1 MASQNPS
8 PAALA
13 PLSAW
18 TELDDK
24 AVASARALAA
34 DAVQKVGNGH
44 PGTAMS
50 LAPVAYTLFQR
61 FLKHDPLRPDW
72 LGRDR
77 FVLSC
82 GHSSLTLYI
91 QLFLSG
97 YGLEI
102 KDLESFRFA
111 DSLTPAHPEYGHTKG
126 VEITTGPLGSGIA
139 SAVGMAMAARFEKGL
154 LDPESTTSLFD
165 HNVWVICSDG
175 DLQEGISAEA
185 SSLAGTQALGNLKVI
200 YDDNRISIEG
210 DTHVAFTEDVS
221 ARYRAY
227 GWNVIDVAALADG
240 NVDRNALE
248 KAMSASLAEKT
259 KPTLIRL
266 KTVIAW
272 PAPKARGTAKAH
284 GSALGAEEVAATKL
298 ALGLDPEKSF
308 QIADDVL
315 AHARAVQTR
324 GAAEAAAWDVEFAQ
338 WQLANPDRAALL
350 QRLRNNK
357 LPAGWEKSLP
367 VFEAGKDVA
376 TRAASGKVINA
387 IASVLPEFWGGSAD
401 LAESNNTTIEDGGSF
416 LPASSEMKGANPYG
430 RIIHFGIREH
440 AMGAIL
446 NGIALHGLTKSF
458 GGTFLVFSDYMR
470 GAVRLAALMNIP
482 STFVWTHDSIGVG
495 EDGPTHQP
503 VEHVA
508 SLRLIPNFAMIR
520 PADANETAIAWRE
533 VITRQKPAG
542 FALSRQNLPVFDRS
556 VLASAEGTARGAY
569 VLVDSEGTPDVIL
582 IATGSEV
589 SVAVSAAGLLKN
601 EGINARVVSAPCLEW
616 FEAED
621 ASYRESILPAA
632 VKARVSIEAG
642 VGSGWRNYVG
652 DAGEIVSL
660 EHFGASAAA
669 VHLFKEYGFTAENV
683 AASAKK
689 SIASAR

>member
-1 MASQNPS
+1 MTQVNRGI
-8 PAALA
+8 
-13 PLSAW
+13 W
-18 TELDDK
+18 TSEDDK
-24 AVASARALAA
+24 AVAISRALAA

-61 FLKHDPLRPDW
+61 FLKHDPSQPEW

-97 YGLEI
+97 YGLSLD
-102 KDLESFRFA
+102 DLKAFRTA
-111 DSLTPAHPEYGHTKG
+111 GSLTPAHPEYGHTKG

-154 LDPESTTSLFD
+154 LDPEGKTSLFD
-165 HNVWVICSDG
+165 HNIWVIASDG
-175 DLQEGISAEA
+175 DLQEGMSAEA

-210 DTHVAFTEDVS
+210 DTHVSFTEDVS

-227 GWNVIDVAALADG
+227 GWHVIEVAALADG
-240 NVDRNALE
+240 NVDRDALE
-248 KAMSASLAEKT
+248 AAMVKAESTTDA
-259 KPTLIRL
+259 PTIIRL

-272 PAPKARGTAKAH
+272 PAPKARGTSKSH
-284 GSALGAEEVAATKL
+284 GSALGLDEVAATKVE
-298 ALGLDPEKSF
+298 LGLNPEETF
-308 QIADDVL
+308 IAPDEIV
-315 AHARAVQTR
+315 AHARKVIDR
-324 GAAEAAAWDVEFAQ
+324 GQSARAAWEKEFATWSSANPEAAAL
-338 WQLANPDRAALL
+338 LARL
-350 QRLRNNK
+350 QKRE
-357 LPAGWEKSLP
+357 LPAGWEKALP
-367 VFEAGKDVA
+367 VFGSDKDVA
-376 TRAASGKVINA
+376 TRAASGKIINE
-387 IASVLPEFWGGSAD
+387 IAKVLPEFWGGSAD
-401 LAESNNTTIEDGGSF
+401 LGESNNTTIEEGHSF
-416 LPASSEMKGANPYG
+416 LPTTSAMKDASPYG

-446 NGIALHGLTKSF
+446 NGIALHGLTKAF

-470 GAVRLAALMNIP
+470 GSVRLAALMDIP

-508 SLRLIPNFAMIR
+508 SLRAIPNLAVIR

-533 VITRQKPAG
+533 VITRHKPAG
-542 FALSRQNLPVFDRS
+542 FILSRQNLPVLDRTEF
-556 VLASAEGTARGAY
+556 ASAEGVSKGAY
-569 VLVDSEGTPDVIL
+569 ILKDSEGTPDVIL

-589 SVAVSAAGLLKN
+589 QYAVGAQKILAEQGVK
-601 EGINARVVSAPCLEW
+601 ARVVSAPCIEW
-616 FEAED
+616 FNQQSD
-621 ASYRESILPAA
+621 SYKETVLPAA
-632 VKARVSIEAG
+632 VRARVSVEAG
-642 VGSGWRNYVG
+642 IAQGWRELIG
-652 DAGEIVSL
+652 DAGVAISL
-660 EHFGASAAA
+660 EHYGASAAA
-669 VHLFKEYGFTAENV
+669 GVLFKEYGFTSENV
-683 AASAKK
+683 ANSALASIKK
-689 SIASAR
+689 AGK